1 MSQKE
6 SIKKKRKTLKERLA
20 DMGPAAIVTSAFIGP
35 GTITTTTLAG
45 VNYRYELLW
54 TILFSGLALLI
65 LMEMSSRIGII
76 SNHDIS
82 EGAIASFPNS
92 KIAKGIILTLIVI
105 TLFATAFGF
114 EAGNL
119 IGGSLGLADALNIPQ
134 WAAAV
139 VLGGAAF
146 YAVVVGTAKT
156 LETLMSIF
164 VGLMGFIFVLTM
176 FLVTPNYGEVL
187 TGFIPTN
194 IPEGSGVTI
203 IALIGTTLI
212 GINLLMQAVTAAEKW
227 NSPEDLEA
235 SKFDTG
241 FNVGIGIIITA
252 AIIISSGTVIYGTGT
267 VVDTP
272 LVFSRMLEPVL
283 GSYARIIGNV
293 GIAAAGLSSA
303 IATPLILK
311 VVLARVFRWDANDI
325 KARAAGGGAVI
336 FGTIFA
342 AFGTSPTQIIVF
354 ASAFSGL
361 FLPIVAILIM
371 IAANNAKLMGEY
383 KNTLFQNILGGFA
396 TLVTLGLGINSLLSF
411 FENLSN
417 L

>member
-1 MSQKE
+1 MSKKVRQKKSLSE
-6 SIKKKRKTLKERLA
+6 KFKSL
-20 DMGPAAIVTSAFIGP
+20 GPAAIVTSAFVGP

-45 VNYRYELLW
+45 VNYQYELLW
-54 TILFSGLALLI
+54 AILFSGLSLWI
-65 LMEMSSRIGII
+65 LMEMSGRIGII
-76 SNHDIS
+76 SNHDIA
-82 EGAIASFPNS
+82 EAAISSFNNS
-92 KIAKGIILTLIVI
+92 KAAAIIIRGLIVI

-119 IGGSLGLADALNIPQ
+119 IGGSLGLADALNLQQ
-134 WAAAV
+134 WLAALI
-139 VLGGAAF
+139 LGGAAF
-146 YAVVVGTAKT
+146 YAVAVGTAKT
-156 LETLMSIF
+156 LEKLMSFF
-164 VGLMGFIFVLTM
+164 VGLMGIVFILTM
-176 FLVTPNYGEVL
+176 ILVRPNYGDVL

-194 IPEGSGVTI
+194 IPEGSAVTI

-212 GINLLMQAVTAAEKW
+212 GINLLMQAVTTAEKW
-227 NSPEDLEA
+227 QGPQYLED
-235 SKFDTG
+235 SRFDIR
-241 FNVGIGIIITA
+241 FNVGIGTLITM
-252 AIIISSGTVIYGTGT
+252 AIVITSGTVLFGTGT
-267 VVDTP
+267 VVTSP
-272 LVFSRMLEPVL
+272 IIFSAMLEPTL
-283 GSYARIIGNV
+283 GVYARMIGNI

-311 VVLARVFRWDANDI
+311 VVLARLFKWDPNDMR
-325 KARAAGGGAVI
+325 ARIAGGAAVI

-371 IAANNAKLMGEY
+371 IAANNKKLLGEY
-383 KNTLFQNILGGFA
+383 RNSLIQNVLGGAA
-396 TLVTLGLGINSLLSF
+396 TLVTLALGINSLLRF